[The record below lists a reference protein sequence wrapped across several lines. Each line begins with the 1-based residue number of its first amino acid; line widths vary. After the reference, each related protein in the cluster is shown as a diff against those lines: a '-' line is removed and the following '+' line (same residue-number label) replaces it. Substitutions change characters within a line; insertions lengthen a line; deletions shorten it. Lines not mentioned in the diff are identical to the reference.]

1 MGCSRTW
8 SALVLI
14 LVFAGGCSWHTRWPN
29 PEDAAR
35 RLTGVVQSIVI
46 DVAGGRLDTPGP
58 EHEVLTQAQAVGLA
72 LTTDPSIQAALARV
86 RRAYAEAQQEHLLP
100 NPILTVLV
108 KFPTAGGSPTV
119 EPGIAADLLAL
130 VQKPGKVEA
139 ADHRLRAASAEAV
152 TAALDVLAQL
162 QDRYAQAQALDALM
176 PVLEERRRL
185 IDRLLEIARSRL
197 KGGEGTRLDV
207 TTLETQKVELEV
219 EIAERALERRETR
232 LTLARLI
239 GRPNDAAEWKLD
251 PWTEP
256 EVLRQDENAWV
267 QAGLEHRP
275 EIIARMWELSALG
288 VEFRLAPWGILDG
301 TEVGAEAEGTAESG
315 ADDWAVGPSF
325 TLPVPIFDWGQAK
338 RDAAA
343 AKRLEAAHQLTLA
356 RRQVVEEVKRAYW
369 TFRTSLEAHGRVKD
383 QLLPL
388 LERRRSEAESQY
400 RAGQSDVIPLVLA
413 DQDLQTGR
421 AKLVDLKQ
429 KVSASLVR
437 LQRAV
442 GGPGAVPDQPVTAT
456 QPAGVHPT
464 TQPN

>member
-1 MGCSRTW
+1 MGCSGTW
-8 SALVLI
+8 SAPVLI
-14 LVFAGGCSWHTRWPN
+14 LVFAGGCSLHPRWPG
-29 PEDAAR
+29 PEGTAE
-35 RLTGVVQSIVI
+35 RLTGVAQSIAI
-46 DVAGGRLDTPGP
+46 DVTGGRLGTLGP
-58 EHEVLTQAQAVGLA
+58 EHDVLTQAQAVRLA
-72 LTTDPSIQAALARV
+72 MTADPSLQMALARV
-86 RRAYAEAQQEHLLP
+86 RLAYAEAQQERLLP

-108 KFPTAGGSPTV
+108 KFPTTGGSPTV

-130 VQKPGKVEA
+130 VQKPGKVKA

-152 TAALDVLAQL
+152 TAVLDALAQL
-162 QDRYAQAQALDALM
+162 QDRYAQAQAFDALM
-176 PVLEERRRL
+176 LVLEERRRL
-185 IDRLLEIARSRL
+185 IDRLLEIAQSRL

-207 TTLETQKVELEV
+207 TALETQKVELEV
-219 EIAERALERRETR
+219 EIAERALERREAR
-232 LTLARLI
+232 LALARLI

-256 EVLRQDENAWV
+256 VALRQDENAWV

-356 RRQVVEEVKRAYW
+356 RRQAVEEVRRAYW
-369 TFRTSLEAHGRVKD
+369 AFRTSLEAHGRVED

-388 LERRRSEAESQY
+388 LERRRGEAESLY

-456 QPAGVHPT
+456 QPAGVQPI